1 MESAYSLA
9 NTALAEL
16 RQKNAELLRLRENEV
31 RLAAP
36 EYAEIEARL
45 SAGGLALAK
54 CILNGMSDISATR
67 KHLETAT
74 ADKAKLLNRLKLPK
88 DYLDEIYSCEKC
100 HDTGF
105 DENGRRCECLKNMI
119 SKYVGVNSN
128 LTSVMREESFKNFD
142 FTLFAGQPDIKGRSV
157 IQYVERAYKR
167 AEVFAETFDKTNA
180 NLYLYGSAG
189 TGKTYL
195 SSCIA
200 NRVLERGLTVYYQ
213 SAFKLLDIM
222 EKLKFG
228 RLEEDE
234 IAAAEYASKY
244 AYTVDLLIIDDV
256 GTEFVSA
263 YSSAALFD
271 VINSRLMAGK
281 STVISSNL
289 GPEKIDEIYGTRMAS
304 RIVGAFEPVPVLGAD
319 LRKIKMIS
327 KKSDQ

>member
-9 NTALAEL
+9 NTALANL
-16 RQKNAELLRLRENEV
+16 RQKNTEELRRRENEV

-54 CILNGMSDISATR
+54 CVLNGTSDISAIR
-67 KHLETAT
+67 RHIEAAQ
-74 ADKAKLLNRLKLPK
+74 ADKAEILKKLNLPK

-100 HDTGF
+100 RDTGF
-105 DENGRRCECLKNMI
+105 DDDGRRCECLKNMI
-119 SKYVGVNSN
+119 SKYVGINSN
-128 LTSVMREESFKNFD
+128 LTEVMRNESFKNFD
-142 FTLFAGQPDIKGRSV
+142 FTLFSNQPDIKGCSMLK
-157 IQYVERAYKR
+157 YMEKTYKR

-200 NRVLERGLTVYYQ
+200 NRALERGLTVYYQ
-213 SAFKLLDIM
+213 SAFQLLDVM

-228 RLEEDE
+228 RLEENE
-234 IAAAEYASKY
+234 VAAAEYAAKY

-256 GTEFVSA
+256 GTEFVSM

-271 VINSRLMAGK
+271 IINSRLMSGK

-289 GPEKIDEIYGTRMAS
+289 NPERIDEVYGTRMAS
-304 RIVGAFEPVPVLGAD
+304 RIVGAFDPVHVLGAD
-319 LRKIKMIS
+319 LRKLKLKQ
-327 KKSDQ
+327 KKSNQ